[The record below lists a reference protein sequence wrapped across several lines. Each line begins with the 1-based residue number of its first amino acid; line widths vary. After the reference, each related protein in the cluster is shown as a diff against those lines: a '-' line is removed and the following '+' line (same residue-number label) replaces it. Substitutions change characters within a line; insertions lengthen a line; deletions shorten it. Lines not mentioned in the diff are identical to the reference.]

1 MAGLNRNT
9 KIKGTGPMP
18 DFPPSADNIF
28 ATYYGQGQ
36 PYATY
41 AYYPGFNGG
50 TAGRGIMIYQANDT
64 SNIVMYDKNGAVT
77 GGGSWTSSGLT
88 IAEAAGSANADTWV
102 GFYMDN
108 TDAMLYILTSDT
120 STSPDTLYF
129 SKINEAGTVTAI
141 GNAALA
147 STNLDGMTHRGTNQ
161 GRLRRLGGDGSGN
174 FGIYFGKANDNV
186 APYTHAVPNR
196 GVDIQISASDGSLS
210 YADAMPSTH
219 GSPYYLRSVNMGPT
233 ANGIIGGWSYYNG
246 ASGDGNTGG
255 FYNTVNGK
263 SASNVQMGTPFS
275 NGTPYLSATPNP
287 VQWRETYI
295 LTGNGQAYGSMVYE
309 VSAIHAWMDEMA
321 VYYGIL

>member
-1 MAGLNRNT
+1 MAGLSRNT

-18 DFPPSADNIF
+18 DFPPSANNIF
-28 ATYYGQGQ
+28 ASYYGQGQ

-41 AYYPGFNGG
+41 AWYPGFNGG
-50 TAGRGIMIYQANDT
+50 TARRSIMIYQGNDT
-64 SNIVMYDKNGAVT
+64 TAIEQYDVNGAIVT
-77 GGGSWTSSGLT
+77 TGSWASGLS

-120 STSPDTLYF
+120 STAPDTLYF
-129 SKINEAGTVTAI
+129 SKVNEAGTVTAI
-141 GNAALA
+141 GNTALA

-174 FGIYFGKANDNV
+174 FAIYNGKANDNV
-186 APYTHAVPNR
+186 SPYTQAVPYR
-196 GVDIQISASDGSLS
+196 GVDIQISASDGSLT
-210 YADAMPSTH
+210 YADAMPDTF
-219 GSPYYLRSVNMGPT
+219 GAGYYLRSINMGPT
-233 ANGIIGGWSYYNG
+233 ANGIIGGWSYYNSAS
-246 ASGDGNTGG
+246 ASGNSGG

-275 NGTPYLSATPNP
+275 NGTAYSSATPNP

-309 VSAIHAWMDEMA
+309 ITAMHAWMDEMA